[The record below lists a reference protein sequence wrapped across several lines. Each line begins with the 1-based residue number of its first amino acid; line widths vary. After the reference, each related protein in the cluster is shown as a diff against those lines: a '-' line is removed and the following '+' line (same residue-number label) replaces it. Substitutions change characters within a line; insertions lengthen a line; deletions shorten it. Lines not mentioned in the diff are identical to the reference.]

1 VEKQRLV
8 AFAVIRI
15 ALVIV
20 MQRKSFFNV
29 SGALNTAIAQL
40 LIRKLKPPPGVTN
53 SGKPEPTSW

>member
-40 LIRKLKPPPGVTN
+40 LIRKLKPPPG
-53 SGKPEPTSW
+53 